1 MDTSLYPSIATA
13 WISKRDQTVIVVTDI
28 STIVNH
34 KYPMVRFK
42 RMDTGRHDYEPIG
55 SFLWLYQ
62 PLEQPLN

>member
-28 STIVNH
+28 CSIVRE
-34 KYPMVRFK
+34 PMVRFK